1 MARTDS
7 RHILYDLDVDAW
19 HRQKA
24 VIDKSLLHGLWT
36 YNVPSDVWYETV
48 NNVVQSSPTNCV
60 SSNGE
65 LKVTAGTTLNDNTY
79 LRTLRNPRYE
89 PNRGHLHSTAMWF
102 GDPDAA
108 MVRRFGLFT
117 AESGVFWEL
126 DNGVL
131 YAVVRTTYDSV
142 TTDTRYAINTNL
154 LSKMDIDLSK
164 GNVFD
169 IQFQWRGVGNYVFF
183 IGLREVLNTG
193 HLGTVTRL
201 STFNPAFPIA
211 FESINE
217 GANDPM
223 HFGCVDVTSEGGGDY
238 NLEHGSVTIEN
249 EGGSVPVDALNH
261 PVLVIRSKTTVSGLI
276 NTRDTLIR
284 SVSAY
289 SDQKSIMRLWGT
301 RDFTAITDGTDTWSD
316 YGDGHLEYMVV
327 SGTASFDIT
336 KANLRLGARVMIDRT
351 ESVNLIDELT
361 KIWLTP
367 GDMFVVTVH
376 RETANQ
382 TANVGA
388 TIEFLQEI

>member
-7 RHILYDLDVDAW
+7 GHLMNDLNVDAW
-19 HRQKA
+19 GRQKS

-36 YNVPSDVWYETV
+36 FNVPSDVWYETV
-48 NNVVQSSPTNCV
+48 NDVVQASPTNCV

-65 LKVTAGTTLNDNTY
+65 LQVTSGATLNDATY

-102 GDPDAA
+102 NDPDAA
-108 MVRRFGLFT
+108 MVRRFGMFT
-117 AESGVFWEL
+117 PESGVFWEL

-131 YAVVRTTYDSV
+131 YAVVRTTYDTV
-142 TTDTRYAINTNL
+142 TTDTRYTVNTDL
-154 LSKMDIDLSK
+154 LSKMGVDLSK

-183 IGLREVLNTG
+183 INLQEVLNTG

-201 STFNPAFPIA
+201 STFNPACPIA

-217 GANDPM
+217 GANDSM

-249 EGGSVPVDALNH
+249 ESGSVAVSALNS
-261 PVLVIRSKTTVSGLI
+261 PVLAIRSKIGVNSLI
-276 NTRDTLIR
+276 NTRDTLLRKITGY
-284 SVSAY
+284 A
-289 SDQKSIMRLWGT
+289 DQRSIMRFWGT
-301 RDFTAITDGTDTWSD
+301 RDLTAITDGTDTWSD

-327 SGTASFDIT
+327 EGTASFDIT
-336 KANLRLGARVMIDRT
+336 KANLRFGARVMIDRT
-351 ESVNLIDELT
+351 HEVSLIDPLT
-361 KIWLTP
+361 KIWMTP
-367 GDMFVVTVH
+367 GDMFVVTMH

-382 TANVGA
+382 AANVGA